1 MVVVHPEQQSAY
13 NHKAADGGRR
23 NCPAVNRHAKYLEN
37 DDAKRGIAENKDR
50 THHVT
55 GLCCA
60 FSSAAI
66 RVSNPA
72 IVAVR
77 SGGAASG
84 TPQPRSGR

>member
-1 MVVVHPEQQSAY
+1 MIVVHPQQQSAY
-13 NHKAADGGRR
+13 NHNAAYGRR
-23 NCPAVNRHAKYLEN
+23 RGCPAVNRHAKYLEG

-60 FSSAAI
+60 FSRAAI
-66 RVSNPA
+66 RLSNPA

-84 TPQPRSGR
+84 

>member
-13 NHKAADGGRR
+13 NHNPADGGRR
-23 NCPAVNRHAKYLEN
+23 NCPAVNRHAKYLES

-55 GLCCA
+55 GL
-60 FSSAAI
+60 SSAAI
-66 RVSNPA
+66 RLSNPA